1 MQLLVPGNSIFHQYI
16 RSKYLTN
23 HQNTQRRRTVKK
35 LYSLILAAILI
46 LSIAAPCYA
55 SNTDTLADW
64 NVKITVPDGKTA
76 VLQGS
81 EYYIFGQHE
90 GSIPYVMLRPY
101 RYDDPEEFILDFT
114 EYMQGQYT
122 DLTVTFPAT
131 RKTIGNK
138 RCWEIDYGYTVKGY
152 DVHDRRVIITVDGLT
167 YMFASK
173 EIESNGMTIGSM
185 LDDVVADCVFL
196 GPGADSILVDSEF
209 MMLTGL
215 SEMSKA
221 LDNGATIES
230 VYYTDGYGFSTSE
243 FTTTDPEEI
252 AALWNAIT
260 RIRLVGPTNMSIT
273 DWYPLIA
280 FTLSDGSRYG
290 ARFEGT
296 WLTLL
301 RDNYEIANDEEFWSL
316 TKALVQK
323 HSQEAEPNYLSG
335 YAPVLDTYLSFL
347 DGSEPEEMDTTER
360 GDYYFVLGETGIS
373 ELSRSGGELG
383 FCLRDLDRN
392 GIPELLIGA
401 TGADYYDETLI
412 YDMFTLE
419 NGVPVRVL
427 VSSARVRYYLAEE
440 DLILH
445 EGSGGASWNQSVLF
459 SLDGSKLELAH
470 GIVMADDNCYE
481 VFEDRESL
489 FTERL
494 NSDRAI
500 TKDEFYKLLDEL
512 ENLRIPMDLKGL

>member
-1 MQLLVPGNSIFHQYI
+1 M
-16 RSKYLTN
+16 
-23 HQNTQRRRTVKK
+23 
-35 LYSLILAAILI
+35 
-46 LSIAAPCYA
+46 
-55 SNTDTLADW
+55 
-64 NVKITVPDGKTA
+64 
-76 VLQGS
+76 
-81 EYYIFGQHE
+81 
-90 GSIPYVMLRPY
+90 MLRPY
-101 RYDDPEEFILDFT
+101 RYDDPEKFITDFT

-122 DLTVTFPAT
+122 DLTVTSPAT
-131 RKTIGNK
+131 RRTIGNK
-138 RCWEIDYGYTVKGY
+138 RCWEIDYGYTVRGY
-152 DVHDRRVIITVDGLT
+152 DVRDRRVVITVDGLT

-185 LDDVVADCVFL
+185 LNDVVADCEFL

-209 MMLTGL
+209 MLVTGL
-215 SEMSKA
+215 NEMAKA

-323 HSQEAEPNYLSG
+323 HSQEAESNYLSD

>member
-1 MQLLVPGNSIFHQYI
+1 MKKQLSI
-16 RSKYLTN
+16 
-23 HQNTQRRRTVKK
+23 V
-35 LYSLILAAILI
+35 LIFVLI
-46 LSIAAPCYA
+46 LSMTPLCYA
-55 SNTDTLADW
+55 KNTDTLADW
-64 NVKITVPDGKTA
+64 NIRITVPDGKTA
-76 VLQGS
+76 LLKGS
-81 EYYIFGQHE
+81 EYYIFGQQE

-101 RYDDPEEFILDFT
+101 RYDDPEEFITDFT

-122 DLTVTFPAT
+122 DLTVTSPAT

-138 RCWEIDYGYTVKGY
+138 RCWEIDYGYTVSGY
-152 DVHDRRVIITVDGLT
+152 DVRDRRVVITVDGLT

-185 LDDVVADCVFL
+185 LDDVVADCEFL
-196 GPGADSILVDSEF
+196 GPGADSVLVDSEF
-209 MMLTGL
+209 MQLTGL
-215 SEMSKA
+215 NEMAKA

-243 FTTTDPEEI
+243 FTTTDSEEI
-252 AALWNAIT
+252 AALWKAIT
-260 RIRLVGPTNMSIT
+260 IIRLVGPTNMSIT

-290 ARFEGT
+290 VRFEGT
-296 WLTLL
+296 WLTLR
-301 RDNYEIANDEEFWSL
+301 RDNYEIANAGEFWSL

-323 HSQEAEPNYLSG
+323 HAQAAEPDYLSV

-347 DGSEPEEMDTTER
+347 DGAEPDGMDTTAR
-360 GDYYFVLGETGIS
+360 GDYYYVLGETGCS
-373 ELSRSGGELG
+373 EMARSGGELG

-401 TGADYYDETLI
+401 TGSDYYDETLI

-419 NGVPVRVL
+419 DGAPVRVL

-445 EGSGGASWNQSVLF
+445 EGSGGAAYNLSILYY
-459 SLDGSKLELAH
+459 LHGSKLELAT
-470 GIVMADDNCYE
+470 GIVMADTECFRVY
-481 VFEDRESL
+481 EDRESM
-489 FTERL
+489 FM
-494 NSDRAI
+494 DRKSGDRSI
-500 TKDEFYKLLDEL
+500 TREEYYDLMDKMEGLTVPMEL
-512 ENLRIPMDLKGL
+512 TAF